1 MSAPTLN
8 KYPKNYLSK
17 IAAEQDNRKW
27 ERRNCAVLVNIVFA
41 LKGIRRIS
49 KAQLRVL
56 NISEGGLMATS
67 RRLDIPDHFYISIGN
82 SQYHIGCAVVSREND
97 ALHVRFLREQPTV
110 FINIFASLLDPFAL
124 LEEIR
129 PALYGLESEV

>member
-1 MSAPTLN
+1 MSAPTPI
-8 KYPKNYLSK
+8 KTPGNYLTK
-17 IAAEQDNRKW
+17 FALEQENRKW
-27 ERRNCAVLVNIVFA
+27 ERRKCAVLVNIIFA

-56 NISEGGLMATS
+56 NISEGGLLATS
-67 RRLDIPDHFYISIGN
+67 RRPDIPDHFYISIGDD
-82 SQYHIGCAVVSREND
+82 QYHIGCAVVSRENG

-110 FINIFASLLDPFAL
+110 FINVFASLLDPFAL

-129 PALYGLESEV
+129 PALYGLENEV